1 MVLLTV
7 EGLQKKYG
15 LKHLFEDVSFG
26 IDDRDKI
33 GIIGANGSGKSTLL
47 KILAGV
53 ETPDKG
59 KVMVANQKR
68 IAYLPQDS
76 PYNAEDTVLEAIL
89 KSSDKAMELIYEYEV
104 VCKELETRHSEDP
117 SLIEKMSR
125 LAHELDVCGAWE
137 LESNAKMVLGKLGLY
152 DLTALMG
159 TLSGGQRKR
168 VALAHALVVPSDG
181 LILDEP
187 TNHLDADS
195 VEWLENY
202 IRRYQGAVLLIT
214 HDRYFLDRVATR
226 MIEMDGRTA
235 VTYTG
240 GYSSYLVQKAEQEE
254 QAIRDDRKRS
264 ALVRQELDWMRG
276 GCKARTTKQK
286 ARMLRAESLVYAPK
300 KEKAKELEIGFGSG
314 RLGDKI
320 IEFHQVSKSYGD
332 KLLLQSFEYHLQ
344 KGDRIGIIGP
354 NGSGKTTLF
363 DMITGRVKPDSGHID
378 LGKTVKIGYY
388 DQQSRGL
395 DDSKRVIEYI
405 QEHAEQIKTKDGMV
419 FSASK
424 MLERFLFA
432 PSTQYSYIKTLSG
445 GERRRL
451 YLLKQLIDSPNVLLL
466 DEPTNDL
473 DIPTLR
479 VLEDYLDTYKG
490 CLMVVSHDRYFLD
503 RTVEYIFAFE
513 ENGLIRRYPG
523 NYTVYLDLK
532 ASDGAKSEKKPVKK
546 VPEAPKPV
554 VAPSLKQ
561 GKLTS
566 KEKRELEQL
575 ELSIHEAESRQSEI
589 AARLAT
595 AGNDFALQQQL
606 GSELHGLQQQLEK
619 EMSRWSKLADQ
630 A

>member
-76 PYNAEDTVLEAIL
+76 PYNPEDTVLEAIL
-89 KSSDKAMELIYEYEV
+89 KSSDKAMDLIYQYEL

-479 VLEDYLDTYKG
+479 VLEDYLDTYTG

-513 ENGLIRRYPG
+513 EDGLIRRYPG

-532 ASDGAKSEKKPVKK
+532 ASDGTKSEKKPVKK
-546 VPEAPKPV
+546 VQEVPKPV
-554 VAPSLKQ
+554 AAPSLKQ
-561 GKLTS
+561 GKLSS
-566 KEKRELEQL
+566 KERRELELL
-575 ELSIHEAESRQSEI
+575 ERSIHEAESRQSEI
-589 AARLAT
+589 AERLAL
-595 AGNDFALQQQL
+595 AGSDFGLQQQL

-619 EMSRWSKLADQ
+619 EMTRWSKLAEQ

>member
-7 EGLQKKYG
+7 EGLEKKYG
-15 LKHLFEDVSFG
+15 LKHLFEGVSFG

-59 KVMVANQKR
+59 KVMVANQR
-68 IAYLPQDS
+68 TIAYLPQDS
-76 PYNAEDTVLEAIL
+76 PFNPEDTVLQAIL
-89 KSSDKAMELIYEYEV
+89 KSSGKVMDLIYEYEV
-104 VCKELETRHSEDP
+104 VCKELETRHTEDP
-117 SLIEKMSR
+117 SLIDRMSH

-137 LESNAKMVLGKLGLY
+137 LESNARTVLGKLGLY
-152 DLTALMG
+152 DLTAVMG

-202 IRRYQGAVLLIT
+202 IRRYQGAVILIT

-286 ARMLRAESLVYAPK
+286 ARMMRAETLVYAPK
-300 KEKAKELEIGFGSG
+300 KEKQKELEIGFGAG

-320 IEFHQVSKSYGD
+320 MEFHQVSKSYGD
-332 KLLLQSFEYHLQ
+332 KVLLNSFEYHLQ

-363 DMITGRVKPDSGHID
+363 DMITGRVQPDSGHIE
-378 LGKTVKIGYY
+378 LGKTVNIGYY

-432 PSTQYSYIKTLSG
+432 PSTQYSYIRTLSG

-479 VLEDYLDTYKG
+479 VLEDYLDTYTG

-513 ENGLIRRYPG
+513 ENGTIRRYPG
-523 NYTVYLDLK
+523 NYTLYLELK
-532 ASDGAKSEKKPVKK
+532 ASEKGENEKKPVKK
-546 VPEAPKPV
+546 ASEAPKPA
-554 VAPSLKQ
+554 VAPSAKS
-561 GKLTS
+561 GNLTS

-575 ELSIHEAESRQSEI
+575 ERTIQEAENRQSEI
-589 AARLAT
+589 AGRLAS
-595 AGNDFALQQQL
+595 AGSDFELQQKLGAELQRLQQQL
-606 GSELHGLQQQLEK
+606 DK
-619 EMSRWSKLADQ
+619 EMARWTKLAEQ